1 MARPKINKITIVDV
15 EYIAHRLAHKLL
27 EFNEPIPPFDTRF
40 PDKLESCLK
49 VPFQTFS
56 KKSLYQTIETKA
68 SILFYLMIKNH
79 PFQNGNKR
87 VAVMTLI
94 YFLFSND
101 RKLEVSNKELYEF
114 AREVASSKA
123 EDKDIVLKNIR
134 EFIVKNSVKVNV

>member
-15 EYIAHRLAHKLL
+15 EYIAHKLAQELL
-27 EFNEPIPPFDTRF
+27 EFNEPIPPFNTRF

-49 VPFQTFS
+49 VPFQKFS

-68 SILFYLMIKNH
+68 SILFYLVIKNH

-94 YFLFSND
+94 YFLFSNG
-101 RKLEVSNKELYEF
+101 RKLEVSNKKLYEF
-114 AREVASSKA
+114 AREVASSKS
-123 EDKDIVLKNIR
+123 ENKDVVIDMIR
-134 EFIVKNSVKVNV
+134 DFIVENSKKVSV